1 MTVNEL
7 KNLNN
12 LTTNNLQIGQILKLK
27 ENETATNT
35 YTVKSGDSLW
45 SIANKYETSVNE
57 LKSLN
62 NLTTNTLQIGQTL
75 KVPQTTQ
82 TQKTYTVQMGDSLWS
97 IAKKNNTT
105 VNELKSLNNLTTNT
119 LQIGQTIKIP
129 S

>member
-12 LTTNNLQIGQILKLK
+12 LTTNNLQIGQILKIK
-27 ENETATNT
+27 ENETDTNT

-45 SIANKYETSVNE
+45 SIANKYNTTANE
-57 LKSLN
+57 LKKLN
-62 NLTTNTLQIGQTL
+62 NLTTNTLQIGQTI
-75 KVPQTTQ
+75 KVPQIAQ
-82 TQKTYTVQMGDSLWS
+82 IQKTYTVQMGDSLWS
-97 IAKKNNTT
+97 IARKNNTT

-119 LQIGQTIKIP
+119 LQIGQTLKIP

>member
-12 LTTNNLQIGQILKLK
+12 LTTNNLQIGQILKIK
-27 ENETATNT
+27 ENETDTNT

-45 SIANKYETSVNE
+45 SIANKYETTVNE
-57 LKSLN
+57 LKKLN
-62 NLTTNTLQIGQTL
+62 NLTTNTLQIGQTI
-75 KVPQTTQ
+75 KVSQIAQ
-82 TQKTYTVQMGDSLWS
+82 IQKTYTVQMGDSLWS
-97 IAKKNNTT
+97 IARKNNTT

-119 LQIGQTIKIP
+119 LQIGQTLKIP